1 MSGEQGCKVAGCE
14 FKVLPKM
21 HGKWSG
27 VHCSILGS
35 DLTKAD
41 KAGTTR
47 VWVDQDSWHV
57 KSTETDSG
65 GGTKILKC
73 SYIPVKDGQFRVEHD
88 DNGLNITGHEDVD
101 SDSVFIEF
109 RNSSGHL
116 LTKQEVS
123 VHNQSLVS
131 YVREFEE
138 DGTLKATSMWVERK
152 VDESGNEE
160 GSN

>member
-1 MSGEQGCKVAGCE
+1 MCLLGKGHAGFALDLKFLTLDLCRIIRRKVDSCCRSLSLLCC
-14 FKVLPKM
+14 F
-21 HGKWSG
+21 
-27 VHCSILGS
+27 C
-35 DLTKAD
+35 AD
-41 KAGTTR
+41 R
-47 VWVDQDSWHV
+47 
-57 KSTETDSG
+57 ETDSG